1 MNKTIEI
8 IEINISIKKTNDK
21 EELLLFRE
29 LIANKNE
36 LAKIENII
44 APM

>member
-1 MNKTIEI
+1 MKEI
-8 IEINISIKKTNDK
+8 IDISEIINRMKNSSEK

-29 LIANKNE
+29 LIANKNV
-36 LAKIENII
+36 LAKTENII